1 MQLGNIESLNDIPIP
16 TMRKSKQTNQDQEE
30 QENTEVTM
38 PKNMDDLGK
47 SLLPKSLFEQKLV
60 TAVKENVDPEKLERN
75 RQLTQTKTPAQLAQ
89 INSLG
94 EFPVPEKIKNI
105 FNQTGEKKEQPVAP
119 PKKRRYI
126 LILSSRLKSRKLE
139 H

>member
-126 LILSSRLKSRKLE
+126 LILSSRLKTE
-139 H
+139 IP

>member
-1 MQLGNIESLNDIPIP
+1 MQLGNIESLTDIPIP
-16 TMRKSKQTNQDQEE
+16 TLRKAKQANQDQEE

-38 PKNMDDLGK
+38 PKNMDDLGM

-60 TAVKENVDPEKLERN
+60 TAIKENVDPEKLERN

-89 INSLG
+89 INSLV

-105 FNQTGEKKEQPVAP
+105 FNQTGEKMEQPVAP

-126 LILSSRLKSRKLE
+126 LI
-139 H
+139 